1 VRLVRKIRP
10 RSDFWICL
18 ALLLTSFAVYAPV
31 RHFDF
36 VNFDDPEFV
45 RDNPHVRNG
54 LTPEGLTWAFTSGE
68 SANWFPV
75 TRLSHLLDAQLFG
88 MRAGPHHISS
98 VLFHGLAALLLFAF
112 LRRATGVRWP
122 SAFVAFLFAVHPLHV
137 ESVAWVAERKD
148 LLCTLFWF
156 LALLAYVRYTERP
169 GAGRYLLV
177 LLPFALGL
185 MAKPMIV
192 TLPFVLLL
200 LDVWPLRRPPGIWE
214 KIPFFALSAA
224 GAIVTYVVQQHSGAV
239 GVLAAFP
246 FGQRVENAVVSYVVY
261 IAKMLWP
268 TRLAAFYPYPSDIPL
283 WQAGLAAAALAGI
296 SILVLRSFRAYPY
309 LAVGWLWY
317 LGTLAPVIGLVQVG
331 AQARADRYMYV
342 PMVGLS
348 IMLAWGVADL
358 VRRRPR
364 ARPAAAVLAA
374 AACLCCAVLAAA
386 QVQHWRNSESLF
398 EHALAVTGGNYVA
411 HNNLG
416 TALEEIPGRLPEAI
430 AHYQSA
436 LRINPD
442 SAEAHNNLGNA
453 WAQLPGRLPE
463 AIAQY
468 EAALRI
474 RPTYAA
480 AHLNLGTVLMRTPGR
495 LPDAIAE
502 YHAAV
507 RLGPNNAE
515 AHNDLGRALA
525 QLPGRLPEAIAEYRA
540 ALGADP
546 NYAEAHNNLGNAL
559 AQFPGCLPEAIGEY
573 QAALRAKPDYAEA
586 HYNLAVSLGEAG
598 RTPEAIGEYEAAL
611 RAKPDYEEAH
621 YNLGVTLAKAGRL
634 PEALAHFDA
643 ALRISPNPD
652 VQRLV
657 DRLRFSHQPSA
668 VSH

>member
-1 VRLVRKIRP
+1 MRLVRKIRP

-436 LRINPD
+436 LRINPN